1 MFGISGQIATAETG
15 PAPLV
20 NMPVTDARP
29 RLCRVQESEHLPGAA
44 AGRPQLVL
52 RETCQPARLLL
63 KAMQTRG
70 KQCVTSEMTC
80 KTEPIC

>member
-15 PAPLV
+15 PALLV
-20 NMPVTDARP
+20 NMELLRFG
-29 RLCRVQESEHLPGAA
+29 RVRRAQESEHLPSAA